1 MVRCAMLLSVLV
13 LLHACSGDD
22 GPQQAV
28 RAFTAFQRA
37 LQTRDAG
44 ACRQLLTH
52 ESRPVVDQM
61 PWEEI
66 GDRAPLEVLGATRA
80 RTRSRG
86 RRGTSNSSS
95 PRGPKSPRSSTSSRC
110 MGSSGRGARW
120 PTAPTSRTSN
130 CIKPAARSSTRSRQ
144 HVRRSSLPA
153 AATPRGSI
161 RRSRLGSR
169 LASRA
174 SLCQRSRACPNEGVT
189 TRSLRD
195 GSGAHGRAARA
206 AGQFSRRPRSWSARR
221 AR

>member
-1 MVRCAMLLSVLV
+1 MVRCAMLLSLRV

-80 RTRSRG
+80 RT
-86 RRGTSNSSS
+86 
-95 PRGPKSPRSSTSSRC
+95 
-110 MGSSGRGARW
+110 GA
-120 PTAPTSRTSN
+120 
-130 CIKPAARSSTRSRQ
+130 Q
-144 HVRRSSLPA
+144 EYYVDVRD
-153 AATPRGSI
+153 
-161 RRSRLGSR
+161 
-169 LASRA
+169 
-174 SLCQRSRACPNEGVT
+174 PNEGD
-189 TRSLRD
+189 R
-195 GSGAHGRAARA
+195 AGRYVVVREYGRLVVDLVASAGLTARA
-206 AGQFSRRPRSWSARR
+206 VEASGGAERYEPTTLTPADFDRIR
-221 AR
+221 AYELSQPPAKPGGN